1 MTEAA
6 FHIGIFTDNATTV
19 QRALQ
24 LWRVQAPAYLY
35 VSSDGPYPKRPPLE
49 RTWPKTWPNCRPNC
63 TDADMVVFWHGQ
75 TSFTGHDGLC
85 QETCRDLGHTQ
96 MGIATLGNVAETA
109 HHQGWDLWGENM
121 DRIVAAAEFHASLM
135 ADAPASVHQPAP
147 GWLTCTGASV
157 ARNNSRMQSPRGA
170 YPPGGSIIGANG
182 STFEIIHHHFHSRL
196 GLPMPNVSAL
206 LPKIRPLQCWDH
218 MCWETLTHGGSF
230 NVSRAAPGPGGESCP
245 DEPCM
250 RGDQDGATAAPG
262 SAGTAGTSGTR
273 GTSGTSGTSGASG
286 APLQT
291 YLALDTR
298 NIQDDGGAK
307 LVLGSVSKTA
317 APVLTEQVQHRP
329 RYGERPVVSRSNK
342 CVPVS
347 WVGSNRC

>member
-24 LWRVQAPAYLY
+24 LWRLQAPAYLF

-49 RTWPKTWPNCRPNC
+49 RTWAKTWPNCRPNC
-63 TDADMVVFWHGQ
+63 TDAEMVVFWHGQ
-75 TSFTGHDGLC
+75 SSFTGHDGLC

-109 HHQGWDLWGENM
+109 HHQGWDLWGENK

-147 GWLTCTGASV
+147 AWLTCTGASV
-157 ARNNSRMQSPRGA
+157 ARNDSSLQSLGGA
-170 YPPGGSIIGANG
+170 YPSGGGIIGANG
-182 STFEIIHHHFHSRL
+182 STFEVIHHHFHTRL

-218 MCWETLTHGGSF
+218 MCWETLTHGGSY
-230 NVSRAAPGPGGESCP
+230 NVSRAAPGP
-245 DEPCM
+245 
-250 RGDQDGATAAPG
+250 GATAAPG
-262 SAGTAGTSGTR
+262 SAGTSGT
-273 GTSGTSGTSGASG
+273 SG

-298 NIQDDGGAK
+298 NIQDDDGAK
-307 LVLGSVSKTA
+307 LVLGPVSKTA
-317 APVLTEQVQHRP
+317 APVLTEQVKHRP
-329 RYGERPVVSRSNK
+329 RSRCRRRPVISRSEK
-342 CVPVS
+342 WVPVS
-347 WVGSNRC
+347 RVGSESR